1 MVEIEFFEIIGT
13 SLGAARRRDPKP
25 CLGIV
30 WRAGREPLV
39 SCWFLAGLFLS
50 SLAAFLLLPCC
61 FLAGFSLIVRC
72 VSVVFWWCIGD
83 FPVMSW

>member
-30 WRAGREPLV
+30 WRAGREPLAD
-39 SCWFLAGLFLS
+39 CWGFAW
-50 SLAAFLLLPCC
+50 SLKWTIEA
-61 FLAGFSLIVRC
+61 
-72 VSVVFWWCIGD
+72 
-83 FPVMSW
+83 